1 MNKLYFITIFPDFIE
16 MAVKKSYEEKIE
28 ELEEVISE
36 SEKKM
41 EVLDIELSQIQ
52 GQMKSLK
59 VDRQSNRTRMTVFEE
74 KIKALRETV
83 SKHKSLS
90 EGVKTI

>member
-16 MAVKKSYEEKIE
+16 MSVKKSYEEKIE

>member
-16 MAVKKSYEEKIE
+16 MTVKKSYEEKIE
-28 ELEEVISE
+28 ELEGVISE

-41 EVLDIELSQIQ
+41 EVLDTELSQIQ
-52 GQMKSLK
+52 GQMNSLK
-59 VDRQSNRTRMTVFEE
+59 ADRQSNRTRMTMFEE

-83 SKHKSLS
+83 SKHKSPL

>member
-28 ELEEVISE
+28 ELEGVISE

-59 VDRQSNRTRMTVFEE
+59 ADRQSNRTRITVFEE
-74 KIKALRETV
+74 KIKALRENV
-83 SKHKSLS
+83 SKHKYPS
-90 EGVKTI
+90 EEVKTI

>member
-16 MAVKKSYEEKIE
+16 MTVKKSYKEKIE
-28 ELEEVISE
+28 ELEGVISE

-41 EVLDIELSQIQ
+41 EVLDTELSQIQ
-52 GQMKSLK
+52 GQMTSLK
-59 VDRQSNRTRMTVFEE
+59 TNRQSNRTRMTMFEE
-74 KIKALRETV
+74 KIKALRVTV
-83 SKHKSLS
+83 SKHKSPL